1 MNKLSIAALIAGT
14 AVVTGFI
21 VSKVIANKKKTAPT
35 DDIWDDDFDAQCCD
49 GCCCDEDIDVVIAGE
64 NTGDCAEAVSG
75 AADEAY
81 SPIILYKTTNFEK
94 SLDIL
99 RFQSYNNKAV

>member
-1 MNKLSIAALIAGT
+1 MNKLSIAGLVAGT

-49 GCCCDEDIDVVIAGE
+49 GCCCDEDIDVVSAGE
-64 NTGDCAEAVSG
+64 NTGDCAEAVSE
-75 AADEAY
+75 AADEA
-81 SPIILYKTTNFEK
+81 SESAESAAAEAASDEAVSDEEEK
-94 SLDIL
+94 
-99 RFQSYNNKAV
+99 A